1 METLTMIDKHIV
13 DWLLNSDVS
22 IQYQVYRD
30 LLMIDRPDL
39 KARISR
45 EGWGARFF
53 SFRKFNYHWGLGFYQ
68 PKWTSTHYT
77 LLDLKNL
84 SFPNSNKEIQSTIHK
99 ILRENICSDGGI
111 NPSKTISISDICING
126 MFLNYATYFRTNQN
140 ELISIVDYVLSQQ
153 LSDGGFN
160 CQSSRTGAVHSS
172 LHSTISVIEGI
183 LEYFH
188 QGYEY
193 RLNELRK
200 AEEQS
205 REFILNHKLYKSHR
219 TGKIIDNK
227 MLLFSHPSRWRYDIL
242 RALDY
247 FQSAK
252 ARFDPRMTDALNI
265 LIKKQR
271 ADKKWPL
278 QAKHKGQT
286 HFDMEISGEPSRWN
300 TLRALRVLKHFGMLE
315 K

>member
-1 METLTMIDKHIV
+1 MIDKQII
-13 DWLLNSDVS
+13 DWLLDSDVS
-22 IQYQVYRD
+22 IQYQVNRD
-30 LLMIDRPDL
+30 LLMIDRPGL
-39 KARISR
+39 KARISK
-45 EGWGARFF
+45 EGWGAKFF
-53 SFRKFNYHWGLGFYQ
+53 SFRKDNDHWGLGFYQ

-77 LLDLKNL
+77 LLDIKNL
-84 SFPNSNKEIQSTIHK
+84 SFPYPSKEIKSTINK
-99 ILRENICSDGGI
+99 ILRENICFDGGI
-111 NPSKTISISDICING
+111 NPAKTLSVSDICING
-126 MFLNYATYFRTNQN
+126 MFLNYATYFRTDQS
-140 ELISIVDYVLSQQ
+140 ELISIVDYILSQQ
-153 LSDGGFN
+153 LPDGGFN
-160 CQSSRTGAVHSS
+160 CQLSRTGATHSS

-183 LEYFH
+183 LEYYH

-193 RLNELRK
+193 RLKELRK

-205 REFILNHKLYKSHR
+205 REFILNHKLFKSHR

-227 MLLFSHPSRWRYDIL
+227 MLLLSYPSRWRYDIL

-247 FQSAK
+247 FQAAK
-252 ARFDPRMTDALNI
+252 VGFDPRMTDALNV

-271 ADKKWPL
+271 TDKRWPL
-278 QAKHKGQT
+278 QANHKGQT

>member
-1 METLTMIDKHIV
+1 MIDKQIIG
-13 DWLLNSDVS
+13 WLLDSDVS

-39 KARISR
+39 KTRISK
-45 EGWGARFF
+45 EGWGAKFL
-53 SFRKFNYHWGLGFYQ
+53 SYRKDSYHWGLGFYQ

-84 SFPNSNKEIQSTIHK
+84 SFPNSNKEIQATISK
-99 ILRENICSDGGI
+99 ILQENICSDGGI
-111 NPSKTISISDICING
+111 NPAKTISMSDICVNG
-126 MFLNYATYFRTNQN
+126 MFLNYATYFRTKQDK
-140 ELISIVDYVLSQQ
+140 LISIVDYILSQQ
-153 LSDGGFN
+153 LPDGGFN
-160 CQSSRTGAVHSS
+160 CQSNKTGSTHSS
-172 LHSTISVIEGI
+172 LHSTISVMEGI

-193 RLNELRK
+193 KLKELRK

-219 TGKIIDNK
+219 TGNIIDNK
-227 MLLFSHPSRWRYDIL
+227 MLLLSYPTRWRYDIL

-247 FQSAK
+247 FQAAK
-252 ARFDPRMTDALNI
+252 VEFDPRMSDALNV
-265 LIKKQR
+265 LVKKQG
-271 ADKKWPL
+271 ANKKWPL
-278 QAKHKGQT
+278 QGKHKGQT
-286 HFDMEISGEPSRWN
+286 YFEMEIPGESSRWN
-300 TLRALRVLKHFGMLE
+300 TLRALRVLKHFGLIE

>member
-1 METLTMIDKHIV
+1 MIDKQII
-13 DWLLNSDVS
+13 DWLLDSDVS
-22 IQYQVYRD
+22 MQYQVNRD

-39 KARISR
+39 KAKISK
-45 EGWGARFF
+45 EGWGSKIY
-53 SFRKFNYHWGLGFYQ
+53 SFRKDNGQWGLGFYQ

-84 SFPNSNKEIQSTIHK
+84 SFPNNSKEIQSTIHR

-111 NPSKTISISDICING
+111 NPAKTLSYSDICING
-126 MFLNYATYFRTNQN
+126 MFLNYAAYFKIGQN
-140 ELISIVDYVLSQQ
+140 KLISIVDYILTQQ
-153 LSDGGFN
+153 LPDGGFN
-160 CQSSRTGAVHSS
+160 CESCRTGATHSS
-172 LHSTISVIEGI
+172 LHSTISVMEGI
-183 LEYFH
+183 LEYYQ
-188 QGYEY
+188 QGYKY
-193 RLNELRK
+193 RLMELRK

-227 MLLFSHPSRWRYDIL
+227 MLLLSYPSRWRYDIL

-247 FQSAK
+247 FQTAK
-252 ARFDPRMTDALNI
+252 VCFDPRMTDALNL

-271 ADKKWPL
+271 ADKRWPL